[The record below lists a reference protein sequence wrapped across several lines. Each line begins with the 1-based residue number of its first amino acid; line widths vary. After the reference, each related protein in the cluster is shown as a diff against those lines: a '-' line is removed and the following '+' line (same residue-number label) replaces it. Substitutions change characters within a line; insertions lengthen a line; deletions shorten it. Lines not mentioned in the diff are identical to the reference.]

1 MKRFP
6 RLFPL
11 LLVLMLSVLT
21 MLLDRVTR
29 QSSVQSV
36 IDRDQ
41 PEYTVEDFT
50 ATRFDAQGLP
60 GDRLQARRMWQFPDA
75 KDIEF
80 ERPFLTS
87 YQQGRIN
94 YTVEGEVGRYNNSTG
109 MVWFDRKVQLIE
121 KAEAGKGDVK
131 IDTRAMTVNLNTS
144 TAQSPAA
151 VTVYQGD
158 SVANAIG
165 FTYAQK
171 QGLITLLSKVRISY
185 AQP

>member
-41 PEYTVEDFT
+41 PEYTVENFT

-60 GDRLQARRMWQFPDA
+60 SDRLQARKMWQFPDA

-80 ERPFLTS
+80 EQPFLTS
-87 YQQGRIN
+87 YQLGQVN

-109 MVWFDRKVQLIE
+109 MVWFDRKVVLID
-121 KAEAGKGDVK
+121 KAEPGQSDIK

-151 VTVYQGD
+151 VTVHQGD

-165 FTYAQK
+165 FTYAQQ